1 MAGRTGQPER
11 SASGALRLARELTEL
26 YAVPPEEFVAERRR
40 RAGELRRDGEP
51 RLATELAGARKP
63 TQAAWLVDQL
73 SRAEPALLGELLDLP
88 EGFAAAYRDGDAA
101 RLRAVTDRR
110 NQLLTDLRDAAA
122 RAAAERAQP
131 FSPATADQVGTTLS
145 AALSDPAVAAEIRAG
160 TLTRPVTYSG
170 FGPFGPLAAT
180 ATSTATST
188 STRRA
193 GTDHPSRRPRRHLEP
208 ADPAPDPGP
217 PRESPETGT
226 GHETRETGTGRE
238 SRETGTGRES
248 REKGAVEERRRRA
261 EEREQ
266 AARERQRLRDEA
278 AVRRAEEAHAEAAE
292 HEQTGREK
300 LHDLDRRLVELRDE
314 LRGTMR
320 ERDRAAR
327 RHDTLTTELEAA
339 TRRLTNARDRLTPD
353 D

>member
-51 RLATELAGARKP
+51 ALATELAGARKP

-110 NQLLTDLRDAAA
+110 NQLLADLREAAG

-180 ATSTATST
+180 ATSTST
-188 STRRA
+188 STRRTS
-193 GTDHPSRRPRRHLEP
+193 TDHPSRRPRRHLEP
-208 ADPAPDPGP
+208 ADPAPEPGP
-217 PRESPETGT
+217 PRGAP
-226 GHETRETGTGRE
+226 ETGTGRE
-238 SRETGTGRES
+238 T
-248 REKGAVEERRRRA
+248 REKSAVEERRRRA